1 MLYKVVWFAYII
13 LTSPSLM
20 YSLWFAPQITRLQE
34 QWVPFYSS
42 SVSLFFLFFR
52 HALYPYPST
61 VIPFITSFNRDKFQH
76 RCFYSRKVPFLHY
89 IYYTFT
95 LLITPI
101 STIVSL
107 LFIFQKII
115 FTWNQSER
123 DRWGDTELFFHPLS
137 NSDAQQVGL
146 GQAKVK
152 AKSQESSLCDKH
164 WQQGLPSHHLLLP
177 RPIIKN

>member
-61 VIPFITSFNRDKFQH
+61 VIPFITSSNRDKFQH

-89 IYYTFT
+89 VYYHIIDNTNIHNCLIIIYFSKDYIY
-95 LLITPI
+95 L
-101 STIVSL
+101 
-107 LFIFQKII
+107 K
-115 FTWNQSER
+115 SEWER
-123 DRWGDTELFFHPLS
+123 QMGRHRAL
-137 NSDAQQVGL
+137 
-146 GQAKVK
+146 
-152 AKSQESSLCDKH
+152 
-164 WQQGLPSHHLLLP
+164 LPSTE
-177 RPIIKN
+177 